1 MLKAVQIKR
10 SHDKRIC
17 QSSVRQSSLTLSFSP
32 LFFSVAFE
40 KMCTGSSQMLQEL
53 NQSSRWR
60 SCSITLKE
68 TEEETQAILKL
79 SYPHGAMFVFV
90 SRPRPP
96 PKRLPCRLLPG
107 HGTRGY
113 PLWSTDVCSYLSAFY
128 WQACWLD
135 DLLWT
140 GFWIDSM
147 RKVTKYHKKASCLV
161 ENFLLVYCSSLRMI
175 VVDTDVQKKRRWGRF
190 AKRPQRRRARR
201 KGCFGRLEKE

>member
-32 LFFSVAFE
+32 WIFSVAFE

-60 SCSITLKE
+60 SCSITLKK
-68 TEEETQAILKL
+68 TEEETQAITVILMVPCLFL
-79 SYPHGAMFVFV
+79 SVVPD
-90 SRPRPP
+90 
-96 PKRLPCRLLPG
+96 LLQRGFHDPQVDCSPG
-107 HGTRGY
+107 HGTRAY
-113 PLWSTDVCSYLSAFY
+113 PLRSTDVCSFLSAFH

-147 RKVTKYHKKASCLV
+147 RKATKYHKKASCLV
-161 ENFLLVYCSSLRMI
+161 VNFLLVYCSSLRMI
-175 VVDTDVQKKRRWGRF
+175 EVDTDVQKKNS
-190 AKRPQRRRARR
+190 
-201 KGCFGRLEKE
+201 